1 MSLKDLPMA
10 VGTPTA
16 HANSVAPPT
25 LAEQPAVGRR
35 RLVSIALA
43 VTRIL
48 VGWTFLWAFVDKLFG
63 LGYATPSAQ
72 SWLNGG
78 SPTKGF
84 LGKAAAGPFT
94 GIYHSIAGQPWADWL
109 FMAGLLGIGAAL
121 MLGIGMR
128 IAAISGVV
136 LYLLMWTVVLPPATN
151 PIVDDHILGA
161 AILAVLGLAGAG
173 SAIGLGRVWRR
184 TALVSK
190 APWLA

>member
-1 MSLKDLPMA
+1 MSLKDRPVA
-10 VGTPTA
+10 ASTPTA
-16 HANSVAPPT
+16 HAISVAAPM
-25 LAEQPAVGRR
+25 LAEQPAGRR
-35 RLVSIALA
+35 RQVAIALA

-48 VGWTFLWAFVDKLFG
+48 VGWTFLWAFADKLFG
-63 LGYATPSAQ
+63 LGYATPSAG

-94 GIYHSIAGQPWADWL
+94 GVYHSIAGQPWADWL

-121 MLGIGMR
+121 ILGIGMR
-128 IAAISGVV
+128 IAVISGVV
-136 LYLLMWTVVLPPATN
+136 LYLLMWTVILPPATN

-161 AILAVLGLAGAG
+161 AILVVLGLAGAG
-173 SAIGLGRVWRR
+173 RVLGLSRVWGQ
-184 TALVSK
+184 TALVRK